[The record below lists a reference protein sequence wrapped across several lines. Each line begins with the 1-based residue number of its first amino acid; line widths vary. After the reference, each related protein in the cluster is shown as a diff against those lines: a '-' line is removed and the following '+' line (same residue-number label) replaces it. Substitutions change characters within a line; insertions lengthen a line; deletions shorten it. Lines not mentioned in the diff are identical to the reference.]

1 MKVGLFFGT
10 FNPLH
15 NGHIGICKKLFE
27 KKIVDEIW
35 LVISPLS
42 PHKISEQIVDEYLRL
57 DMIKEAIDQFLYIKV
72 LDIELKMKKPNFT
85 FLTLKEI
92 KKKFP
97 SNNYSIIMGE
107 DNFLKIDTWKNSSYI
122 KSNFKIISYPRSSK
136 SLNDVLDNYYD
147 ISSTEIRHLVKNKSD
162 ISRYVPKEVN
172 SFIKE
177 RNLYI

>member
-1 MKVGLFFGT
+1 M
-10 FNPLH
+10 
-15 NGHIGICKKLFE
+15 
-27 KKIVDEIW
+27 
-35 LVISPLS
+35 VISPLS

-72 LDIELKMKKPNFT
+72 LDIEFKMKKPNFT

-107 DNFLKIDTWKNSSYI
+107 DNFLKIDTWKNSSFI

-136 SLNDVLDNYYD
+136 SVDDVLDNFYD

>member
-1 MKVGLFFGT
+1 MNIGLFFGT

-35 LVISPLS
+35 LVITPLS
-42 PHKISEQIVDEYLRL
+42 PHKKSEQIVDEYLRL
-57 DMIKEAIDQFLYIKV
+57 DMIKKAIYQYLYIKV
-72 LDIELKMKKPNFT
+72 LDIEFKMKKPNFT

-97 SNNYSIIMGE
+97 LNNYLIIMGE
-107 DNFLKIDTWKNSSYI
+107 DNFLKIDTWKNSTFI
-122 KSNFKIISYPRSSK
+122 KSTFKIISYPRSSQ
-136 SLNDVLDNYYD
+136 SVDDVFDNFYD
-147 ISSTEIRHLVKNKSD
+147 ISSTEIRNLVKNKSD

-172 SFIKE
+172 RFIKE
-177 RNLYI
+177 RNLCI

>member
-10 FNPLH
+10 FDPLH
-15 NGHIGICKKLFE
+15 NGHIGICKKVLE

-35 LVISPLS
+35 LVITPLS
-42 PHKISEQIVDEYLRL
+42 PHKKSEQIIDEYLRL
-57 DMIKEAIDQFLYIKV
+57 DMIRGAIDQFLYIKV
-72 LDIELKMKKPNFT
+72 LDIEFKMKKPNFT
-85 FLTLKEI
+85 FHTLKEI

-107 DNFLKIDTWKNSSYI
+107 DNFLKIDTWKNSSFI

-136 SLNDVLDNYYD
+136 SVDNVFNNFYD
-147 ISSTEIRHLVKNKSD
+147 ISSKEIRHLVKNKSD

-172 SFIKE
+172 RFIKE

>member
-10 FNPLH
+10 FDPLH
-15 NGHIGICKKLFE
+15 NGHIGICKKVLE

-35 LVISPLS
+35 LVITPLS
-42 PHKISEQIVDEYLRL
+42 PHKKSEQIIDEYLRL
-57 DMIKEAIDQFLYIKV
+57 DMIREAIDQFLYIKA
-72 LDIELKMKKPNFT
+72 LDIEFKMKKPNFT
-85 FLTLKEI
+85 FHTLKEI

-107 DNFLKIDTWKNSSYI
+107 DNFLKIDTWKNSSFI

-136 SLNDVLDNYYD
+136 SVDNVFNNFYD
-147 ISSTEIRHLVKNKSD
+147 ISSKEIRNLVKNKSD

-172 SFIKE
+172 RFIKE

>member
-42 PHKISEQIVDEYLRL
+42 PH
-57 DMIKEAIDQFLYIKV
+57 
-72 LDIELKMKKPNFT
+72 MKKPNFT
-85 FLTLKEI
+85 FLTLKQI

-107 DNFLKIDTWKNSSYI
+107 DNFLKIDTWKNSSFI

-136 SLNDVLDNYYD
+136 SVDDVLDNF
-147 ISSTEIRHLVKNKSD
+147 T
-162 ISRYVPKEVN
+162 
-172 SFIKE
+172 
-177 RNLYI
+177 

>member
-10 FNPLH
+10 FDPLH
-15 NGHIGICKKLFE
+15 NGHIGICKKVLE

-35 LVISPLS
+35 LVITPLS
-42 PHKISEQIVDEYLRL
+42 PHKKSEQIIDEYLRL
-57 DMIKEAIDQFLYIKV
+57 DMIRGAIDQFLHIKV
-72 LDIELKMKKPNFT
+72 LDIEFTMKKPNFT
-85 FLTLKEI
+85 FYTLKEI

-107 DNFLKIDTWKNSSYI
+107 DNFLKIDTWKNSSFI

-136 SLNDVLDNYYD
+136 SVDNVFNNFYD
-147 ISSTEIRHLVKNKSD
+147 ISSKEIRNLVKNKSD

-172 SFIKE
+172 RFIKE